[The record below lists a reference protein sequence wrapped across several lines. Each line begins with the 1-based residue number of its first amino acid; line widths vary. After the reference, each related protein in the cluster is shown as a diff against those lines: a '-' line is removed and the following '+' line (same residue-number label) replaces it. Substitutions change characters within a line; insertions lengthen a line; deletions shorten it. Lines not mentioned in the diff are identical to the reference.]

1 MALLDQSFSAPSV
14 HHVASITVLLIVV
27 LLARPLY
34 LLFLHPLSH
43 VPGPIL
49 AKLSPLWLYYH
60 SYIGDEST
68 VIYAL
73 HQRHGPY
80 IRVSPNEIDI
90 ADPDAVQPIFI
101 TKGGFAKAQC
111 YTNFTIDGHATIFST
126 TSNEVRALRAKAV
139 MPLFST
145 KSIREN
151 EAALYACV
159 DRMVA
164 RLERES
170 KTGMQTVNLLNLT
183 RSLAFDMVS
192 THLFQQN
199 YDSVSESGPVLSI
212 SLFVDAFVGV
222 GRFFYLPNLVF
233 RWIDWAITTFSADHG
248 TSKSMAT
255 VDVFVD
261 EMVENTSKKSTSYAG
276 RMLAAGIPN
285 DEVKAQCK
293 DLVFAGTDSTGMN
306 LAMICRFLIL
316 HPKQYVD
323 HVLCRKATPLQTL
336 TRSSR
341 YARLREEVRSNA
353 LQDPSSLPYLSAIVK
368 EVLRLSMANPT
379 RLPRVVPLSGWTFK
393 DRVFPPGTIVGC
405 SAYALHLD
413 PAIFPNPHA
422 FEPERW
428 LEGNATPEMQ
438 KSWFA
443 FGAGSRAC
451 IARNLAM
458 TELLMTAQRIAKSG
472 VLEGAKCVQDEVQLY
487 EWFNSRVKG
496 EVVEVVWE

>member
-1 MALLDQSFSAPSV
+1 MTLLDQSFSALSV
-14 HHVASITVLLIVV
+14 HHVASITFLLIVV
-27 LLARPLY
+27 LLVRPLY
-34 LLFLHPLSH
+34 FLFLHPLSH
-43 VPGPIL
+43 IPGPIL

-60 SYIGDEST
+60 SYIGDEAT
-68 VIYAL
+68 VIHAL

-80 IRVSPNEIDI
+80 VRVSPHEIDI
-90 ADPDAVQPIFI
+90 ADPDAVQPIYI
-101 TKGGFAKAQC
+101 AKGGFAKAKC
-111 YTNFTIDGHATIFST
+111 YNNFTIDGHATIFST
-126 TSNEVRALRAKAV
+126 TSNEVRASRAKAV
-139 MPLFST
+139 TPLFST

-151 EAALYACV
+151 DAALYACV

-170 KTGMQTVNLLNLT
+170 KTGTQTVNLLNLT
-183 RSLAFDMVS
+183 RSLAVDMVS
-192 THLFQQN
+192 THLFQQDYN
-199 YDSVSESGPVLSI
+199 SVSEAGPVLSI

-233 RWIDWAITTFSADHG
+233 VWVDWAITTFSPDHG

-261 EMVENTSKKSTSYAG
+261 DMVENTSEKSTSYAG
-276 RMLAAGIPN
+276 RMLAAGILK

-306 LAMICRFLIL
+306 LAMICRFLVL
-316 HPKQYVD
+316 HPKQ
-323 HVLCRKATPLQTL
+323 
-336 TRSSR
+336 
-341 YARLREEVRSNA
+341 YARLREEVQSNTS
-353 LQDPSSLPYLSAIVK
+353 QDPSSLPYLSATVK

-379 RLPRVVPLSGWTFK
+379 RLPRVVPPSGWAFK
-393 DRVFPPGTIVGC
+393 NRVFPAGTIVGC

-413 PAIFPNPHA
+413 STIFPNPHA

-428 LEGNATPEMQ
+428 LEGNATLEMQ

-458 TELLMTAQRIAKSG
+458 TELLMAAQRIAMSG
-472 VLEGAKCVQDEVQLY
+472 VLEGARCVQDEVQLY

-496 EVVEVVWE
+496 EIVEVVWE